1 MYIKV
6 LFNIKDI
13 KKSRGGGGVRAI
25 FEPKTLSIYLKKK
38 KKREKKKIDQDGIR
52 THDPGLAITI
62 HV

>member
-13 KKSRGGGGVRAI
+13 KKSRGGGGGGGVRAI

-38 KKREKKKIDQDGIR
+38 KREKKKD
-52 THDPGLAITI
+52 
-62 HV
+62 